1 MESLLGSIWQDL
13 RFAIRSLNKDHRFTL
28 LAVLALSL
36 GIGSVTVI
44 FSAVYG
50 VLIDT
55 FPYAHFD
62 RMVSFSIDEPG
73 QRYGRELLTIP
84 EFLDF
89 RDQNH
94 VFADMNS
101 GTGDGPFLYRH
112 NGQTTEWT
120 VTRDSANGYEFL
132 GVKPLLG
139 RLITPNDT
147 RPGAP
152 PVFLMT
158 YKVWKEQFDS
168 DPTIV
173 GKTFDL
179 DGKLWTL
186 VGIMPPRFRAGWSD
200 IFTTF
205 PLDRAAVA
213 QDPSLAHAEVWP
225 LGFLKPGVTV
235 QQAAADL
242 NTVAHN
248 LAKVY
253 PDRYPKEFRVT
264 ARSFRDRVV
273 IMFEPILYPLLGAVL
288 LLMLISCT
296 NVANLLLSR
305 ATVREREIAVR
316 AALGAGRWRL
326 VRQLLVESFVLA
338 AAGCIAGCLF
348 AYLGIKELV
357 PLIPYNNFPQESVI
371 QLNWIVLAAAM
382 ALAILATVLCG
393 LVPAIHA
400 IAGSLQPRLTGAGK
414 GSGGHGH
421 GGLRSALVV
430 AEVGLSIVLLIGA
443 GLMMRTYFSMAHQK
457 LGYNPKHIVVLEVDL
472 PRGFYEKPEERQ
484 IFFDKAFSKLQ
495 TLPGTLVL
503 AEAATP
509 FGNFPISA
517 TVPGSAHPNAEEVGI
532 NMVSED
538 YFRIFDGR
546 LLRGRWM
553 SVEDVKERR
562 TVVVVNESFAREYF
576 PQGDPLGHK
585 IDYPDYDQIQ
595 AQAAK
600 AAGKP
605 AGSKTAPPKT
615 YFEIVGIVGD
625 IRGIGLGVDLLSER
639 SHPVTYVPSTT
650 VPGGLGG
657 MLILTAGDADR
668 TVRDAEQAIWSLE
681 PAARLSGDSGTLQKA
696 LQKYIYAQP
705 QFEFVMLS
713 TFAAVGLLLVVIGVY
728 SVMAYNVALQTREIG
743 IRMALGAQKA
753 DILRT
758 VIRKG
763 AALIGGGLV
772 VGVFASWGATR
783 FIRSLLFGL
792 NPTDPWTF
800 ITVVVVIFAIGIA
813 ACFVPARHATKI
825 DPLDALRYE

>member
-1 MESLLGSIWQDL
+1 MERLLGSIRHDV
-13 RFAIRSLNKDHRFTL
+13 RFAIRSLKKDRRFTL

-62 RMVSFSIDEPG
+62 RMVSFSIDEPAQPG
-73 QRYGRELLTIP
+73 GRELLTIP

-94 VFADMNS
+94 VFVDMNS

-120 VTRDSANGYEFL
+120 VTRNSANGYEFL

-139 RLITPNDT
+139 RAIAPDDSK
-147 RPGAP
+147 PGAP
-152 PVFLMT
+152 PVFMMT

-179 DGKLWTL
+179 DGRLWTL

-200 IFTTF
+200 IFTAF

-273 IMFEPILYPLLGAVL
+273 IMFEPILYPLLAAVL

-305 ATVREREIAVR
+305 ATVRDREIAVR
-316 AALGAGRWRL
+316 AALGASRWRL
-326 VRQLLVESFVLA
+326 IRQLLVESFLLA
-338 AAGCIAGCLF
+338 AAGCFAGCFF
-348 AYLGIKELV
+348 AYLGIRELV

-371 QLNWIVLAAAM
+371 RLNWTVLAAAM

-400 IAGSLQPRLTGAGK
+400 IGGSLQPRLTGAGK

-421 GGLRSALVV
+421 GGLRSVLVV

-443 GLMMRTYFSMAHQK
+443 GLMMRTYFSMAHQS
-457 LGYNPKHIVVLEVDL
+457 LGYHPERILSIRVGF
-472 PRGFYEKPEERQ
+472 PPGFYEKQGERQ
-484 IFFDKAFSKLQ
+484 IFFDKALSKLQ
-495 TLPGTLVL
+495 TMPGML
-503 AEAATP
+503 AVAEVATP
-509 FGNFPISA
+509 FGSFETPA
-517 TVPGSAHPNAEEVGI
+517 MVPGSAQPNTENVGL

-538 YFRIFDGR
+538 FFRIFDTHLLSGR
-546 LLRGRWM
+546 PM
-553 SVEDVKERR
+553 SLEDVKEHR
-562 TVVVVNESFAREYF
+562 TIVIVNESFARKFF
-576 PQGDPLGHK
+576 PQGDALGYK
-585 IDYPDYDQIQ
+585 IDYPEYDQMQ
-595 AQAAK
+595 VQAAK
-600 AAGKP
+600 PAGKATEANATP
-605 AGSKTAPPKT
+605 SKT
-615 YFEIVGIVGD
+615 YFDIVGIVRD
-625 IRGIGLGVDLLSER
+625 IKGIGPLNDQ
-639 SHPVTYVPSTT
+639 PQPITYVPSTM
-650 VPGGLGG
+650 VPAGLGG
-657 MLILTAGDADR
+657 MLMLTTADADR
-668 TVRDAEQAIWSLE
+668 VVRDVQQAIWSLE
-681 PAARLSGDSGTLQKA
+681 PEAHFDSDAGSLRKA

-728 SVMAYNVALQTREIG
+728 SVMAYNVSLQTREIG
-743 IRMALGAQKA
+743 IRMALGAQKI

-758 VIRKG
+758 VLQRG
-763 AALIGGGLV
+763 AALIFAGALVGL
-772 VGVFASWGATR
+772 FSSWGVTR
-783 FIRSLLFGL
+783 LMRSLLSGVK
-792 NPTDPWTF
+792 PTDPWTF
-800 ITVVVVIFAIGIA
+800 ASVVVVILGIGLA
-813 ACFVPARHATKI
+813 ACFFPARRATKV
-825 DPLDALRYE
+825 DPLGALRYE

>member
-1 MESLLGSIWQDL
+1 MEALLESLWQDV
-13 RFAIRSLNKDHRFTL
+13 RFAVRSLNKDRRFTL

-73 QRYGRELLTIP
+73 QPGGREMLTIP

-89 RDQNH
+89 RGQNH
-94 VFADMNS
+94 VFVDMNA

-139 RLITPNDT
+139 RLITLDDAK
-147 RPGAP
+147 PGAP
-152 PVFLMT
+152 PVFMMT
-158 YKVWKEQFDS
+158 YKLWKEQFDG

-179 DGKLWTL
+179 DDRLWTL
-186 VGIMPPRFRAGWSD
+186 VGVMPPRFRAGWSD
-200 IFTTF
+200 IFTAF

-213 QDPSLAHAEVWP
+213 QDPSLAHAMVWP
-225 LGFLKPGVTV
+225 LGYLKPGVTV
-235 QQAAADL
+235 RQAAADL

-273 IMFEPILYPLLGAVL
+273 IMFEPILYPLLAAVL

-305 ATVREREIAVR
+305 ATVRDREIAVR

-326 VRQLLVESFVLA
+326 IRQLLAESFLLA
-338 AAGCIAGCLF
+338 GVGCFAGCFF
-348 AYLGIKELV
+348 AYLGIRELV
-357 PLIPYNNFPQESVI
+357 PLIPYDNFPQESVI
-371 QLNWIVLAAAM
+371 QLNWTVLAAAM

-393 LVPAIHA
+393 LAPAIHA
-400 IAGSLQPRLTGAGK
+400 IGGSLQPRLTGAGK

-443 GLMMRTYFSMAHQK
+443 GLMMRTYFSMAHRS
-457 LGYNPKHIVVLEVDL
+457 LGYNPMRILSLRVDL
-472 PRGFYEKPEERQ
+472 PPGFYVKEGERQ
-484 IFFDKAFSKLQ
+484 TFFDNALSKLQ
-495 TLPGTLVL
+495 TMPGMLAV

-509 FGNFPISA
+509 FGSFEIPS
-517 TVPGSAHPNAEEVGI
+517 TVPSSAQPGTENVGV

-538 YFRIFDGR
+538 FFRIFGAQ
-546 LLRGRWM
+546 LLRGRPM
-553 SVEDVKERR
+553 SLEDVKERR
-562 TVVVVNESFAREYF
+562 TIVIVNESFARKFF
-576 PQGDPLGHK
+576 PQGDALGHK
-585 IDYPDYDQIQ
+585 IDYPDFDQMQ

-605 AGSKTAPPKT
+605 ADANMTPSKT
-615 YFEIVGIVGD
+615 YFDIVGIVAD
-625 IRGIGLGVDLLSER
+625 IKGLGPQNDQ
-639 SHPVTYVPSTT
+639 PQPITYIPSTT
-650 VPGGLGG
+650 VPAGLGG
-657 MLILTAGDADR
+657 MLILTTADADR
-668 TVRDAEQAIWSLE
+668 ALRDVQQAIWSLE
-681 PAARLSGDSGTLQKA
+681 PQARFDSDAGSLRKA

-713 TFAAVGLLLVVIGVY
+713 TFAAIGLLLVGIGVY
-728 SVMAYNVALQTREIG
+728 SVMAYNVSLQTREIG
-743 IRMALGAQKA
+743 IRMALGAQKI
-753 DILRT
+753 DIMRT
-758 VIRKG
+758 VLRRG
-763 AALIGGGLV
+763 AALIFAGVLVGLFSSWGLTRLMSNLLS
-772 VGVFASWGATR
+772 GVKPTDRWTFAS
-783 FIRSLLFGL
+783 
-792 NPTDPWTF
+792 
-800 ITVVVVIFAIGIA
+800 VVVVILGIGLA
-813 ACFVPARHATKI
+813 ACFFPAHRATKV